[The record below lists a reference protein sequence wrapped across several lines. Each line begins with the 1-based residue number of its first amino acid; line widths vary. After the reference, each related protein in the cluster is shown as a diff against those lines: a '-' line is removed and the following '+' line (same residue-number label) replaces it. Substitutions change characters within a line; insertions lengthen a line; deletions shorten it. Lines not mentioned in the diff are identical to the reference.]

1 MEWLVF
7 ALLSALFAGLVAIF
21 GKIGVRDVDSTLAT
35 MVRSIIMAL
44 TLISIVLFKTFNK
57 SESVNLDNLK
67 TISARTWAFIA
78 LAGIS
83 GAISWLFYFRA
94 LQLGDASK
102 IAPVDRLSVL
112 FVIIFGVLFLGEKL
126 TWGVGLGGLLVLAG
140 SIIIVRG

>member
-1 MEWLVF
+1 MEWLIF
-7 ALLSALFAGLVAIF
+7 ALLSAIFAGLVAIF
-21 GKIGVRDVDSTLAT
+21 GKVGVRDVDSTLAT

-67 TISARTWAFIA
+67 AISVRTWLFIA

-83 GAISWLFYFRA
+83 GAVSWLFYFRA

-102 IAPVDRLSVL
+102 IAPIDRLSVL
-112 FVIIFGVLFLGEKL
+112 FVIVFGVLFLGEKL
-126 TWGVGLGGLLVLAG
+126 TWGIAVGGLLVLIG